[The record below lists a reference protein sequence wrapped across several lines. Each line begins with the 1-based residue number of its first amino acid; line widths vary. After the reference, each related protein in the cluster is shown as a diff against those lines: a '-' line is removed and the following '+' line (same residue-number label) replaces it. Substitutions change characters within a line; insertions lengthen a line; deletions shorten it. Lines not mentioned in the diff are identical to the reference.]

1 LILIDSI
8 EMPNKARDQV
18 RRELELI
25 RKLSE
30 DDNLSDN
37 EILEQLKIS
46 QPTLDRYKRRIRQQ
60 YIKAWEKQDSNRA
73 EYTYAKFQ
81 ATLDYCYRETKKIID
96 SDKSKPMERIE
107 AIKTL
112 DVLASQIAT
121 LAKDGPIFKPQL
133 PKVLEIDAKEVT
145 V

>member
-1 LILIDSI
+1 
-8 EMPNKARDQV
+8 MANKPREQV

-37 EILEQLKIS
+37 EILEQLQIS

-60 YIKAWEKQDSNRA
+60 YIKAWERQDINRV
-73 EYTYAKFQ
+73 EYTYIRFKN
-81 ATLDYCYRETKKIID
+81 TLEYCYRETKKIID
-96 SDKSKPMERIE
+96 NPGSKPMERIE

-112 DVLASQIAT
+112 AVLDSQIAT

-133 PKVLEIDAKEVT
+133 PSKVIEIDAKEVT